1 MLTVLQL
8 VVTVTDCHPCLGPS
22 VQVKLQ
28 KKEVK
33 FLHLSSN
40 SSNLCAHFSVFHC
53 LFGCIPGQLQ
63 CLVILCNGS
72 KCFSLNSPSCW
83 AQNANSWWST
93 CSFVLYSLENYFPFG
108 RLLNEFGDLVYCIF
122 HNLDTFD
129 YILNCK
135 VQSMS
140 IKGIGIGGT
149 RGAVAPSSQLLG
161 GALPPSLYLY

>member
-1 MLTVLQL
+1 MLQ
-8 VVTVTDCHPCLGPS
+8 PE
-22 VQVKLQ
+22 Q
-28 KKEVK
+28 
-33 FLHLSSN
+33 
-40 SSNLCAHFSVFHC
+40 
-53 LFGCIPGQLQ
+53 
-63 CLVILCNGS
+63 
-72 KCFSLNSPSCW
+72 
-83 AQNANSWWST
+83 
-93 CSFVLYSLENYFPFG
+93 SFVLGTKCELLVIHLQLRPLFSENYFPFR